1 MGGAVNNVNEIR
13 RHIKAVTQTRQI
25 TNAMYLLSTSQMKR
39 AISKMTFNRTYLRRI
54 RATVKDI
61 LMHVDKSHVF
71 LEDRGNKRQ
80 AFVVVAADKEMC
92 GSYNND
98 ILKAAI
104 EKINQ
109 SEDPLIMTVGLCA
122 QTGLEQAGYTVSKHW
137 YGASQNPF
145 VHHAREITESL
156 VDLYLEN
163 EIDEVYIIFTR
174 YYSQLSQII
183 RCMRLLPLKLE
194 DFSKIELEFDK
205 PRQIDFTPSFS
216 EVFDTMVPEYMIGY
230 IYAALNHA
238 SACENIA
245 RMNAMQSAT
254 RNADEMINKLNK
266 DYNAARQ
273 LAITNEI
280 TEIASASLLSENAI

>member
-1 MGGAVNNVNEIR
+1 MNNMNEIR
-13 RHIKAVTQTRQI
+13 RHIKAVEQTRQI

-61 LMHVDKSHVF
+61 LIHTDKQHVF

-80 AFVVVAADKEMC
+80 AFIVIGADKEMC

-98 ILKAAI
+98 IIKAAKAAI
-104 EKINQ
+104 EKCEQ
-109 SEDPLIMTVGLCA
+109 PLIMSVGICV
-122 QTGLEQAGYTVSKHW
+122 QTGLEKAGYTVDKHW

-145 VHHAREITESL
+145 VHHAREITEHL

-163 EIDEVYIIFTR
+163 EIDEVYVIFTR
-174 YYSQLSQII
+174 YYSQVNQTI
-183 RCMRLLPLKLE
+183 RCMRLLPLHLE

-205 PRQIDFTPSFS
+205 PRQIDFTPSFT
-216 EVFDTMVPEYMIGY
+216 EVFDTMVPQYMIGY

-254 RNADEMINKLNK
+254 KNADEMIDKLSREF
-266 DYNAARQ
+266 NAARQ
-273 LAITNEI
+273 LSITNEI
-280 TEIASASLLSENAI
+280 TEIAAASSLSENAV

>member
-1 MGGAVNNVNEIR
+1 MNNMNEIR
-13 RHIKAVTQTRQI
+13 RHIKAVEQTRQI

-61 LMHVDKSHVF
+61 LMHSDRQHVF

-80 AFVVVAADKEMC
+80 AFVVIGADKEMC

-98 ILKAAI
+98 IIKFSKEVI
-104 EKINQ
+104 SKCEN
-109 SEDPLIMTVGLCA
+109 PLIMTVGICV
-122 QTGLEQAGYTVSKHW
+122 QTGLEQAGFTVDKHW

-145 VHHAREITESL
+145 VHHGREITERL

-163 EIDEVYIIFTR
+163 EIDEVYVIFTR
-174 YYSQLSQII
+174 YYSQTSQVI
-183 RCMRLLPLKLE
+183 RCMRLLPLRLE
-194 DFSKIELEFDK
+194 DFSRIELEFDM
-205 PRQIDFTPSFS
+205 PRQIDFTPSFT
-216 EVFDTMVPEYMIGY
+216 EVFDTMVPQYMIGY
-230 IYAALNHA
+230 IYSALNHA

-254 RNADEMINKLNK
+254 KNADEMIERLSRE
-266 DYNAARQ
+266 YNAARQ
-273 LAITNEI
+273 LSITNEI
-280 TEIASASLLSENAI
+280 TEIAAASGLSEKAI

>member
-1 MGGAVNNVNEIR
+1 MKNINEIR
-13 RHIKAVTQTRQI
+13 RHIKAIEQTRQI

-61 LMHVDKSHVF
+61 LMHTEKEHVF

-80 AFVVVAADKEMC
+80 AFVVIAADKEMC

-98 ILKAAI
+98 IIKAAKKRI
-104 EKINQ
+104 
-109 SEDPLIMTVGLCA
+109 SECEEPIIMTVGVCA
-122 QTGLEQAGYTVSKHW
+122 QAGLEQAGFKIHKHW
-137 YGASQNPF
+137 YGAAQNPF
-145 VHHAREITESL
+145 VFHAREITESL

-174 YYSQLSQII
+174 YYSQTSQVIN
-183 RCMRLLPLKLE
+183 CMRLLPLHLE
-194 DFSKIELEFDK
+194 DFSRIELEFDK
-205 PRQIDFTPSFS
+205 PRQIDFAPSFN

-254 RNADEMINKLNK
+254 KNADEMIDKLTREL
-266 DYNAARQ
+266 NAARQ
-273 LAITNEI
+273 LSITNEI
-280 TEIASASLLSENAI
+280 TEIASASSLSEKAI